1 MRTIRLLCFVFI
13 AVVWLSE
20 RSAYGQGAYVGATS
34 GIWIGGVHH
43 TCTVINPQGQLHCV
57 PSGK

>member
-1 MRTIRLLCFVFI
+1 MYTIRLSYLLL
-13 AVVWLSE
+13 ALT
-20 RSAYGQGAYVGATS
+20 YGSLAHGQAYVGETS

-43 TCTVINPQGQLHCV
+43 TCTVISPAGQLHCV